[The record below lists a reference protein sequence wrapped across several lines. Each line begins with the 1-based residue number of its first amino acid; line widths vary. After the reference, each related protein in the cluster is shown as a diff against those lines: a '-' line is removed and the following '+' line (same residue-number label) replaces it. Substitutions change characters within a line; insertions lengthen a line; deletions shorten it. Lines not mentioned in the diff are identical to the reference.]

1 LIARGGPVYK
11 RGGGT
16 REEAIMVGAAVITA
30 SDRSSRGERADA
42 SGPALAALLERIPAR
57 LEALQVVPD
66 TVRDIRGALRAQLRN
81 PAVKLILTTGGT
93 GVTPRDVTP
102 EATAPLIERA
112 LPGVALA
119 MRWGSY
125 RTTPFAVVSRAIAGF
140 HGDCLIVNLPGSPR
154 AVAECFEILLP
165 TLRLL
170 FGAKAARRRLL
181 AGGGRARGARPAP
194 RRARCP

>member
-1 LIARGGPVYK
+1 MI
-11 RGGGT
+11 
-16 REEAIMVGAAVITA
+16 GAAVITA

-42 SGPALAALLERIPAR
+42 SGPALAALLARIPAR
-57 LEALQVVPD
+57 LEGLRVVPD
-66 TVRDIRGALRAQLRN
+66 TVRDVRSALRGFLRT
-81 PAVKLILTTGGT
+81 PGVSLILTTGGT

-125 RTTPFAVVSRAIAGF
+125 RSTPFAMVSRALAGF

-154 AVAECFEILLP
+154 AVDECFGILLP
-165 TLRLL
+165 V
-170 FGAKAARRRLL
+170 FRRLFCDN
-181 AGGGRARGARPAP
+181 AVSHRARAGSGRQ
-194 RRARCP
+194 RGTRT